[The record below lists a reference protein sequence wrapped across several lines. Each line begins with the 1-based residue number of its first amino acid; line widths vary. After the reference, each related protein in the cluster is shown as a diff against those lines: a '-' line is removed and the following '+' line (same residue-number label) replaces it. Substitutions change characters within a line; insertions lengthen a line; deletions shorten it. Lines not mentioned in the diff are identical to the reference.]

1 MKKGDGVRLLPGGG
15 YISDSFVIFIVADL
29 LAVYNGPM
37 AT

>member
-1 MKKGDGVRLLPGGG
+1 MKKGDGVRLLPGG